1 MTAKKIKLSNIY
13 IGVTH
18 LSQKGG
24 FYSQK
29 IQKKLHSPFIN
40 QRNRQTSGVVVFLVE
55 ITKKNNKTKPLWQV
69 EKRKSQMKSTTKR
82 FIQEIQTNTDQGLIF
97 KNLG

>member
-82 FIQEIQTNTDQGLIF
+82 FIQEIQTNTDQGWIF

>member
-13 IGVTH
+13 IRVTH

-69 EKRKSQMKSTTKR
+69 EKRKSQMKSTMKR
-82 FIQEIQTNTDQGLIF
+82 FIQEIQTNTDQGWIF